1 MSWRVVAAE
10 RRSLVQVRKWS
21 SSEVSS
27 TEHGQRFGRSSWGG
41 RPRRKRTASLKF
53 VSEIVNSLV
62 YGRVVIQ
69 EPAFLVE
76 LLRSLARGMMLVSSD
91 QLRTKELIFKRTSQ
105 QALQTRGKAR
115 VAVQSPEP
123 QSIRG
128 VGPTYLWL

>member
-10 RRSLVQVRKWS
+10 RRSLVQVWKWS

-27 TEHGQRFGRSSWGG
+27 TEHGQLFGRSSWGG
-41 RPRRKRTASLKF
+41 RPRRKRTASLKL

-69 EPAFLVE
+69 EPAFLKPG
-76 LLRSLARGMMLVSSD
+76 ARGMMLVSSD

-105 QALQTRGKAR
+105 QALQTRGRAR

-123 QSIRG
+123 QSIRRE
-128 VGPTYLWL
+128 